1 MATQSTLEILIQA
14 RDEATAKLQS
24 ISETSKKL
32 GVNFGLVGGAIT
44 GALGLAVKAAADAEV
59 QMSKVD
65 AILKVM
71 GKTSVGTKDAIQK
84 AADATLNLGF
94 DNEEAALNITKLYQR
109 TGNLTQATKLNS
121 LAMDL
126 ARAKNIDLATAGT
139 LVGQVLSGNGKV
151 LKQYG
156 IDIKET
162 ASPMEA
168 LGDLQEKVAGQ
179 ASAFSK
185 TFSGQLTVLQGK
197 FGEVVESIGGALLP
211 ILTQLLEQ
219 MQPIIDK
226 TIEWVNANPDLV
238 KQITIAIGVLGLL
251 LTGFGGLAII
261 LPGII
266 TAFTI
271 MTGPIGL
278 VIAGILGLV
287 AATILIYK
295 NWDKIKQYFKDVW
308 DGIKIIFKESID
320 AIVGYFQPLFDMVN
334 KISSKIGSIASSI
347 GGKISGAASSV
358 GNFLLGRASGGS
370 VFSGQPYMVGEQG
383 PELFVPRGSGS
394 IVPNGGL
401 SGGASIININISGA
415 IMTDDAATQMGNIII
430 RQLQRVSRIGL

>member
-109 TGNLTQATKLNS
+109 TGNLTQATKLNT

-126 ARAKNIDLATAGT
+126 ARAKNIDLSTAGE

-162 ASPMEA
+162 ASPLEA
-168 LGDLQEKVAGQ
+168 LGELQEKVAGQ

-185 TFSGQLTVLQGK
+185 TFSGQLSVLQGK
-197 FGEVVESIGGALLP
+197 FGEIVESIGGALLP
-211 ILTQLLEQ
+211 ILTHLLEQ
-219 MQPIIDK
+219 MQPVIDK
-226 TIEWVNANPDLV
+226 VIEWINANPELV
-238 KQITIAIGVLGLL
+238 KQITIAVGILGLL
-251 LTGFGGLAII
+251 LTALGGLAII

-271 MTGPIGL
+271 ITGPIG
-278 VIAGILGLV
+278 IATAAILALV

-295 NWDKIKQYFKDVW
+295 NWDKIKAYFKDVW

-320 AIVGYFQPLFDMVN
+320 AIVGYFQPLFEMVN

-358 GNFLLGRASGGS
+358 GNFLLGRANGGS
-370 VFSGQPYMVGEQG
+370 VFGGQPYVVGERG
-383 PELFVPRGSGS
+383 PEVFVPRGSGS
-394 IVPNGGL
+394 IIPNGA
-401 SGGASIININISGA
+401 GAGAGSITVNINGGTYLSEDVAGQIGT
-415 IMTDDAATQMGNIII
+415 MII